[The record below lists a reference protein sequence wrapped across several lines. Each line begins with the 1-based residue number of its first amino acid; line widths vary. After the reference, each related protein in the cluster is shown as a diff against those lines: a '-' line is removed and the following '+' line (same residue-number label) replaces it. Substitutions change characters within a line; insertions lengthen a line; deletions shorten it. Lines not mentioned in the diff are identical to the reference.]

1 MTGFEKHS
9 AAKSDHVKENGIG
22 DSTNQR
28 SNKKLQPDNPAFSRS
43 HIQASGGRGP
53 GMYFLLPAPKKTNSD
68 MSYYEIFQLI
78 AFQVGSNLGTRTISK
93 GRIPS
98 FIQLLFKD
106 SFDV

>member
-53 GMYFLLPAPKKTNSD
+53 GMYSLLPPPKHQTGYVSLQN
-68 MSYYEIFQLI
+68 
-78 AFQVGSNLGTRTISK
+78 IS
-93 GRIPS
+93 I
-98 FIQLLFKD
+98 D
-106 SFDV
+106 SISGGF

>member
-43 HIQASGGRGP
+43 HIQASSGRGP
-53 GMYFLLPAPKKTNSD
+53 GMYSLLPPPKHQTGYVSLQN
-68 MSYYEIFQLI
+68 
-78 AFQVGSNLGTRTISK
+78 IST
-93 GRIPS
+93 
-98 FIQLLFKD
+98 D
-106 SFDV
+106 SISGGF